1 MPRLQLL
8 SPELDGSHAFLASSR
23 VVVGYSRVTGILL
36 EVRVEVVCLKKPGF
50 PARPTEESD
59 TVVVLQA
66 ELLVSDQSGWEQGV
80 LPDPEHFHRPK
91 LVYTQSL
98 IEEEWSLLLEGRNIG
113 AILLLTLWQES

>member
-1 MPRLQLL
+1 MPCLQLL
-8 SPELDGSHAFLASSR
+8 SPEPDGSHASLASSR
-23 VVVGYSRVTGILL
+23 VVVGCSRVTGISS
-36 EVRVEVVCLKKPGF
+36 EVRVEAVCLNKAGF
-50 PARPTEESD
+50 PARPTGESG